1 MSHILDFWLFS
12 PRVLFNFFLYFWY
25 FWNWKLGLE
34 TWLDS
39 GYTFL
44 ARKTKTNMYHR
55 WCYVAN
61 IFWILIKMVRLISEK
76 NMALYTHSSNV
87 YLCILIALD
96 TIALLIFAYLMDFTK
111 QYMFVLICIFLTAK
125 EVNF

>member
-1 MSHILDFWLFS
+1 
-12 PRVLFNFFLYFWY
+12 
-25 FWNWKLGLE
+25 
-34 TWLDS
+34 
-39 GYTFL
+39 
-44 ARKTKTNMYHR
+44 
-55 WCYVAN
+55 
-61 IFWILIKMVRLISEK
+61 MVRLISEK